1 MGAGDWNGNASAGN
15 FLYSGKFALEKILL
29 TCKDD
34 NYGSIAVIEKNGGG
48 GAGQNRKCGRWK
60 KETDKKILDC
70 FREKQPL
77 GVTEISEKDAAQAL

>member
-1 MGAGDWNGNASAGN
+1 MA
-15 FLYSGKFALEKILL
+15 
-29 TCKDD
+29 
-34 NYGSIAVIEKNGGG
+34 GG